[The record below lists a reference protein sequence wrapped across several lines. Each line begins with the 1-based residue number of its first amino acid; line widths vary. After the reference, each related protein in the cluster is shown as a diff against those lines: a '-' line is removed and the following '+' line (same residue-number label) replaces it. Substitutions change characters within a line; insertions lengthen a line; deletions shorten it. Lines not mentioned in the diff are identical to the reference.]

1 MLNKVLS
8 VQEINGLKRPQQQ
21 QEFIS
26 PPDNYRDSGVH
37 KLPRVL

>member
-8 VQEINGLKRPQQQ
+8 VQEINGLKTPQQQ

-26 PPDNYRDSGVH
+26 RPDNYRDSGVH